1 LGVVVVL
8 AAGAL
13 QGCGGGG
20 GAKPTP
26 TCTLTSDCNHIAP
39 GKGLVCALGYCV
51 SMCNESVDCVPA
63 PQLCVKTDMGNVCRA
78 PEAKAKGCAQNSDC
92 SGFCTDPTNCPIVCG
107 RDLTCRTQCATSVD
121 CLKGQVCTVSGSC
134 ADPKVDTT
142 YDSKTN
148 DFKPITTGVAGSG
161 GGGNGGAIGNPGT
174 GGDMGTAGASGT
186 MGTAGASGTT
196 GMAGSSPDGGAGTG
210 TAGTGMDAGNPEVA
224 LTPDGVMVMPA
235 TKLRQGQG
243 IGITVTITKAA
254 GGLSNP
260 MGIDFGD
267 LKATVVADMSTDKSL
282 VLRITVPHGVPLGKR
297 TLKVSTA
304 GGIIT
309 ATDVVEITAIT
320 AAPTGTDAATN
331 TGTVDLP
338 YRSLKQAIAVA
349 DVGDTIHLVDGTYS
363 ALPTASGGSG
373 ETWGYM
379 IPADL
384 TVVGDTTAGTIL
396 DGVSINSVDGFDVV
410 KSLTLQNMTIQDFR
424 YGVDV
429 SKDTSTLK
437 MTDVV
442 MTSNSSYAL
451 NIETNAANSTVTIA
465 GMKTNIGSSTQAAIF
480 ASSAH
485 DINVTI
491 NDATIQSGGD
501 VIYWTG
507 NMSGAKLTLTNATVK
522 QLMTYNAINFTYIN
536 NTTTG
541 TSLTLNNSTITGSIS
556 DQDAKGSITV
566 MGGTITQKSND
577 VIGMGANTLTMTG
590 TTITMT
596 ANNSGIY
603 ITSGIGSLIS
613 LKNVMI
619 SGGGRG
625 IYQNGAGSQLK
636 LRGTTI
642 QNTMYDAIYLT
653 NGNLDM
659 GTMTESGDNF
669 LASPVSN
676 PNYYYYCINISRSQG
691 TATPVT
697 AMGSAIGAQGA
708 VPAPQTIDAT
718 AGTQSALPK
727 WNVYTG
733 NKLVFF

>member
-1 LGVVVVL
+1 LGLVVGFAVSGL
-8 AAGAL
+8 H
-13 QGCGGGG
+13 GCGGGGG

-26 TCTLTSDCNHIAP
+26 TCVLTSDCNKISP

-63 PQLCVKTDMGNVCRA
+63 GQLCIKTDMGNVCRA
-78 PEAKAKGCAQNSDC
+78 PEVMKNGCVMPSDC
-92 SGFCTDPTNCPIVCG
+92 SKFCTDPTNCPITCG
-107 RDLTCRTQCATSVD
+107 RDLTCRTECKTSVD
-121 CLKGQVCTVSGSC
+121 CLKGQVCTVSGAC
-134 ADPKVDTT
+134 ADPKVDIT
-142 YDSKTN
+142 YNSKTN
-148 DFKPITTGVAGSG
+148 DFNPPTTGVAGSG

-174 GGDMGTAGASGT
+174 GGDMGAAGASGT
-186 MGTAGASGTT
+186 MGTAGASG
-196 GMAGSSPDGGAGTG
+196 MAGSNADGGAGTTG
-210 TAGTGMDAGNPEVA
+210 TGGTGMDAGNPEVP

-260 MGIDFGD
+260 TGIDFGD
-267 LKATVVADMSTDKSL
+267 LKATVVTDMSTDKSL

-297 TLKVSTA
+297 TLMVSTA

-379 IPADL
+379 LPSDL
-384 TVVGDTTAGTIL
+384 TVIGDTTAGTIL

-410 KSLTLQNMTIQDFR
+410 KSLSLQNMTIQDFR

-442 MTSNSSYAL
+442 LSNNSSYAL

-465 GMKTNIGSSTQAAIF
+465 GMKSNISSSTQAAIF

-485 DINVTI
+485 DITVTI

-556 DQDAKGSITV
+556 DQDAKGSMTV

-577 VIGMGANTLTMTG
+577 VIGMGALNLTMTG

-642 QNTMYDAIYLT
+642 QNTMYDAVYLT

-669 LASPVSN
+669 LSAPVSN
-676 PNYYYYCINISRSQG
+676 PNYYYYCINISRPNG
-691 TATPVT
+691 TATAIT
-697 AMGSAIGAQGA
+697 ASGSAIGAQGA

-718 AGTQSALPK
+718 AGSVNALPK
-727 WNVYTG
+727 WSVYTG
-733 NKLVFF
+733 NKLIFY